1 MTNKLKILILE
12 DDQDINDLISLQFDR
27 NQFEVQT
34 FIESERAIDY
44 LQSNQDIALFLIDWM
59 LPGAING
66 LDFIAQIRSQAA
78 HQNTPVIMITALS
91 QPENIVKGLDGGAD
105 DYICKPFD
113 LAILK
118 ARIRAQLRTVEKK
131 LPKDENHIEISSLLI
146 DQKKCRVTVSGE
158 EISLTTT
165 EYKILLLLMQN
176 PGHVY
181 TRAQLLNNI
190 QGENIHVT
198 GRTIDTHMASL
209 RKKLGNSS
217 EMIETIRGIGYRIK
231 DDQ

>member
-1 MTNKLKILILE
+1 MTNKLKIFILE
-12 DDQDINDLISLQFDR
+12 DDHDINDLISLQFDR
-27 NQFEVQT
+27 TRFEVHA
-34 FIESERAIDY
+34 FMESEQAMNF
-44 LQSNQDIALFLIDWM
+44 LKSNQDISLFLIDWM
-59 LPGAING
+59 LPGSMNG
-66 LDFIAQIRSQAA
+66 LDFIAQIREQSAY
-78 HQNTPVIMITALS
+78 QNTPVIMITALS
-91 QPENIVKGLDGGAD
+91 QPENIVQGLDGGAD

-113 LAILK
+113 LTILK

-131 LPKDENHIEISSLLI
+131 PSKDENLLEISFIHI

-158 EISLTTT
+158 EVSLTTT